1 MAYNSGFFD
10 AVDQGSGNYDR
21 VYNAADF
28 AHYFSLLVKNGVF
41 PDPSSG
47 LQVKASTTP
56 NMQVSV
62 LPGSGWINGYYITVS
77 SAEALTV
84 PTAHAS
90 LSRIDSIIM
99 GLDYSDRQIKL
110 YIKSGAASASPIPP
124 TLQRN
129 SDKYELELARI
140 TLAAGTASISQTII
154 TDMRANTTRCGIVSG
169 TVNQIDT
176 TDLFA
181 QYDSAFQSW
190 FSGIQSQLS
199 GNVAANL
206 QAQITQNKS
215 VAVELTLTTSGW
227 INKEQTLNNV
237 AFETNNYKYLVGP
250 VYASDAEYNR
260 CKIKAKDVTE
270 AGKLTFV
277 CTVVPSTALT
287 VQVLKVRV

>member
-1 MAYNSGFFD
+1 MSYESGFFD
-10 AVDQGSGNYDR
+10 AIDQGSGNYDR

-28 AHYFSLLVKNGVF
+28 AHYFSLLIKNGVF

-47 LQVKASTTP
+47 MQVKASTTP
-56 NMQVSV
+56 NMYVSV
-62 LPGSGWINGYYITVS
+62 LPGSGWINGYYVTVE
-77 SAEALTV
+77 SAETLTV
-84 PTAHAS
+84 PTANAS
-90 LSRIDSIIM
+90 LSRIDSVIM
-99 GLDYSDRQIKL
+99 GLDYSERKIRL
-110 YIKSGAASASPIPP
+110 YIKSGAASANPVPP

-129 SDKYELELARI
+129 SDLYELELARI
-140 TLAAGTASISQTII
+140 SLAAGTGTISQSLI
-154 TDMRANTTRCGIVSG
+154 TDMRANATSCGIVSG

-199 GNVAANL
+199 GDIAANL
-206 QAQITQNKS
+206 QSQITQNKS
-215 VAVELTLTTSGW
+215 VAVELTLTTSDW
-227 INKEQTLNNV
+227 SNKEQTLNNV
-237 AFETNNYKYLVGP
+237 AFEVNNYKYLVGP

-287 VQVLKVRV
+287 VQVLKVRI